1 MPDMVR
7 HRRRSDVR
15 DAVFISVAFTV
26 LILALWLDARFMSGI
41 LERISTASMDI
52 HGDFDTFWRSARA
65 FWEGR
70 DVYDTGARLE
80 HLNPPLWILLISP
93 FGLLEPLVAYR
104 VFVLMTRIMTVGYLA
119 WMADELR
126 LRPAWAVVGTSMLL
140 LSSPLLATLALG
152 QIYPVLALLL
162 VAAWM
167 ADRRDQP
174 LTSGGILGVVVALKP
189 SLAPILLWPLVRRKW
204 KAFGT
209 ALVSGAVATLAGAI
223 VVGPGATLDWLRLL
237 SDSSASPYWD
247 NASLP
252 SAATRLFTENPF
264 AENIVT
270 LPWTIPV
277 AYALGIGA
285 IFVTAARVRRDAEVG
300 LWALVAASLLA
311 APIAWHNYLVLLGP
325 GILLL
330 LARGRVGPAFL
341 LLALQSIPAQW
352 PMLWNESDTVAA
364 TLALT
369 LYLYILIAHW
379 LALLSAT
386 KEPVPEPSPETG
398 KPG

>member
-1 MPDMVR
+1 VQKSG
-7 HRRRSDVR
+7 RSDVW
-15 DAVFISVAFTV
+15 DAVLFTVAFWV
-26 LILALWLDARFMSGI
+26 LALALWLDVRFMGGV
-41 LERISTASMDI
+41 LERISTGSMNV
-52 HGDFDTFWRSARA
+52 HADFDTFWRSAAA

-70 DVYDTGARLE
+70 DIYDTGARLRN
-80 HLNPPLWILLISP
+80 LNPPFWILLISP

-104 VFVLMTRIMTVGYLA
+104 GFVLTAVVMSVGYLA

-126 LRPAWAVVGTSMLL
+126 LRPVWAVVGTTMLL

-174 LTSGGILGVVVALKP
+174 LASGSTLGLVIALKP
-189 SLAPILLWPLVRRKW
+189 LLAPILLWPLVRRRW
-204 KAFGT
+204 GAFGA
-209 ALVSGAVATLAGAI
+209 ALVSGAVATLVGVV
-223 VVGPGATLDWLRLL
+223 VVGPEATLDWLRLL
-237 SDSSASPYWD
+237 SHSSPSPYWD

-252 SAATRLFTENPF
+252 SAAARLFTENPF
-264 AENIVT
+264 AEHIAT

-277 AYALGIGA
+277 TYALGIGV
-285 IFVTAARVRRDAEVG
+285 IVLTAARVRGGSEVG

-311 APIAWHNYLVLLGP
+311 SPIAWHNYLVLLGP

-330 LARGRVGPAFL
+330 LARGRAAPAFL

-352 PMLWNESDTVAA
+352 PVLWDERGTVAA
-364 TLALT
+364 SLALT

-379 LALLSAT
+379 LALLSAA
-386 KEPVPEPSPETG
+386 KEPADTLEPSLE